1 MNSFSE
7 KEKKLQEALNELQN
21 FKFNGNIAKDQ
32 IKNVQEQ
39 KNQLV
44 IEKSYL
50 EKKYNNLLNE
60 FQKLKTKLDELNN
73 KKKDDINIEN
83 QFDEKIDELNQETD
97 ILIEE
102 IDKWQM

>member
-50 EKKYNNLLNE
+50 EKKYNNLFNE

-73 KKKDDINIEN
+73 KKTDEINIEN

>member
-21 FKFNGNIAKDQ
+21 FKFDENIAKDQ
-32 IKNVQEQ
+32 IKIVQEQ
-39 KNQLV
+39 KNQLL

-50 EKKYNNLLNE
+50 EKKYNNLFNE

-73 KKKDDINIEN
+73 KKTDEINIEN

>member
-21 FKFNGNIAKDQ
+21 FKFDGNIAKDQ
-32 IKNVQEQ
+32 IKIVQEQ

-50 EKKYNNLLNE
+50 EKKYNNLFNE

-73 KKKDDINIEN
+73 KKIDEINIEN

>member
-73 KKKDDINIEN
+73 KKTDEINIEN

>member
-73 KKKDDINIEN
+73 KKIDEINIEN